1 MPSPLRFPRGPAGL
15 SGLRRPTQGPLRPGW
30 MREETESLQLSKRI
44 YGISALVL
52 ALAIFALDVLTPLQG
67 AVAVLYTIVVLLVSR
82 GHNRTLLIVAGL
94 LSASLAFGGY
104 YVSHWNDPPGS
115 AAIRLGVS
123 LVAIAVTTM
132 LCVRHQM
139 ANEERRRSDARY
151 RTIFNAAGLPIW
163 ESDWSDAR
171 AAVLSGEPLDPP
183 RLARMRM
190 STVVRDANDAAA
202 RLFGLPDR
210 TALVGK
216 SLVAHYTPAAEA
228 TFAAIVAALA
238 RGEPAIEE
246 ETQFLSSTGG
256 VVDVVV
262 RVTLPAGD
270 SGWRRVLVMALDVTE
285 RNRAQTRLAQSQA
298 ELTHV
303 SRLTT
308 LGQLAASIA
317 HEVNQPLSAVVTYAK
332 SGKRWLAREA
342 PGAAEVSDCL
352 DQIAANGTRAADV
365 IARIRD
371 IARKA
376 DPERG
381 VIRLAPLIDETVALL
396 RRDLQTH
403 GVAIRVHVPEGL
415 PPVAGDRVQIQQ
427 VLMNLMLNAEQ
438 AMADTPLDRRE
449 LCVDASQEGGEI
461 MIAVRDRGSGI
472 TIDPESL
479 FAPFVTTKSTGL
491 GMGLSICRSI
501 IEQHGG
507 SLSAFNNADEG
518 ATFRF
523 RLPVTAA
530 RGAGHGE

>member
-1 MPSPLRFPRGPAGL
+1 MPSLLRFHRRSAGISAFQRYPPERLQPALMRGGNGSP
-15 SGLRRPTQGPLRPGW
+15 
-30 MREETESLQLSKRI
+30 QLSKQL
-44 YGISALVL
+44 YGASALVL
-52 ALAIFALDVLTPLQG
+52 ALGIFALDILTPLQG
-67 AVAVLYTIVVLLVSR
+67 AVAVLYTIVVLLVS
-82 GHNRTLLIVAGL
+82 GAHNRTLMLVAGP
-94 LSASLAFGGY
+94 LSASLAFAGY

-123 LVAIAVTTM
+123 LVAIAVTTL
-132 LCVRHQM
+132 LCVRHHA
-139 ANEERRRSDARY
+139 ANEERRRSEARY

-163 ESDWSDAR
+163 ESDWSGAR
-171 AAVLSGEPLDPP
+171 AAVLSGDAFDPSH
-183 RLARMRM
+183 LAQMKA

-210 TALVGK
+210 TLLVGK

-228 TFAAIVAALA
+228 AFAIIVAALA
-238 RGEPAIEE
+238 RGDSAIEE
-246 ETQFLSSTGG
+246 ETQFVSSTGE

-262 RVTLPAGD
+262 RVTLPTGD
-270 SGWRRVLVMALDVTE
+270 GDWRRVLVMALDVTE
-285 RNRAQTRLAQSQA
+285 RNRAQARLAQSQA

-332 SGKRWLAREA
+332 SGRRWLAREA
-342 PGAAEVSDCL
+342 PNAGEVSDCL

-403 GVAIRVHVPEGL
+403 GVAIHVSVPDGL

-438 AMADTPLDRRE
+438 AMAETPLDRRE
-449 LCVDASQEGGEI
+449 LCVDASHDEGDI
-461 MIAVRDRGSGI
+461 MISVRDCGTGL

-479 FAPFVTTKSTGL
+479 FAPFFTTKSTGL

-501 IEQHGG
+501 VEQHGG
-507 SLSAFNNADEG
+507 SLSAFNNADDG

-523 RLPVTAA
+523 RLPVATAQE
-530 RGAGHGE
+530 AGHGE